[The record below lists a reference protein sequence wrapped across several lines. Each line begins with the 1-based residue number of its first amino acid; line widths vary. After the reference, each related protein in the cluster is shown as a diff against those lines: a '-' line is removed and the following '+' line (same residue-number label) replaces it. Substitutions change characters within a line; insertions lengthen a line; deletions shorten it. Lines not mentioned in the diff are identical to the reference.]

1 MNSSESQ
8 IPCIVDR
15 GVIFNKHDM
24 IRVLQGLDQVEYTEI
39 IENNIHVK
47 REGFIVEIFEDPQ
60 EATIFLNRRIYINVN
75 SFEYIRINYDSS
87 EEAAKEKNSYCIE
100 LVMPGRTINLRPLTD
115 PIDNP
120 NSLIAE
126 VEERRRNNL
135 NVWEEVVA
143 EVDED

>member
-15 GVIFNKHDM
+15 GIIFNKRDM
-24 IRVLQGLDQVEYTEI
+24 IRVLQGLDQVEYIEI
-39 IENNIHVK
+39 IENTPQVK
-47 REGFIVEIFEDPQ
+47 REGFIVEIFEDET

-87 EEAAKEKNSYCIE
+87 EEAAQEKRAYNIE
-100 LVMPGRTINLRPLTD
+100 LSMPGRIITLRPLTD

-120 NSLIAE
+120 TSLIAE
-126 VEERRRNNL
+126 VEERRRNSL
-135 NVWEEVVA
+135 TGWEEVVA
-143 EVDED
+143 EVDDD